1 MQLKVLITDETKLK
15 FVIFQIRRNSK
26 IFSFLL
32 WVFLDLKSNGILGR
46 RQMFFMPSCHSRFFF
61 FSPFFSD
68 AWEFQISFVVPD
80 SEAYVQYLQQQYKLC
95 CTSANMA
102 VLGHWGIYHYCVRY
116 WSGSLLLQEESKLV
130 AAVLW
135 SFLLVIQLTPFDT
148 HVNVVKQKPDYD

>member
-1 MQLKVLITDETKLK
+1 MSFPGFEIKWY
-15 FVIFQIRRNSK
+15 IRKKTNV
-26 IFSFLL
+26 FYALL
-32 WVFLDLKSNGILGR
+32 SLT
-46 RQMFFMPSCHSRFFF
+46 FFF

-148 HVNVVKQKPDYD
+148 QLNVVKQKPDYD